1 MKYFFVFIA
10 TALLSLAFA
19 STTFA
24 HAHMEDSDP
33 EDGETVEEEVETIT
47 VFFDSGIESAT
58 TSTVTDE
65 EGNEHELADET
76 IEGDDYIATLQ
87 EPLTS
92 GDYTV
97 EATVLA
103 EDGHTTEEAFTFS
116 VDADEASEEEEATEE
131 ENNGTE
137 EAETVEGEAAT
148 EETTDEESAAAET
161 AEGGDDGGA
170 GGLLIGAIG
179 VIIAG
184 ALLFF
189 IFRSRKAA

>member
-1 MKYFFVFIA
+1 MKYFFVFVA
-10 TALLSLAFA
+10 TILLSLAVV
-19 STTFA
+19 STTFG
-24 HAHMEDSDP
+24 HAHMENSDP

-58 TSTVTDE
+58 TATVTDE

-116 VDADEASEEEEATEE
+116 VDADDEAVEEEATEE
-131 ENNGTE
+131 TDGTE
-137 EAETVEGEAAT
+137 EENGPEEAA
-148 EETTDEESAAAET
+148 EEESATET

-170 GGLLIGAIG
+170 GGLLLGAIG

-184 ALLFF
+184 ALIFF
-189 IFRSRKAA
+189 IFRGRKAA